1 MRLADLRGRKVA
13 VWGTGREGRA
23 AVTAIAAHAPAS
35 LVAVDD
41 SANFLSLPWDGE
53 LARIA
58 PLHGG
63 DEAFEKLADADVVV
77 RSPGVPQTHRWV
89 VELRGRGIPITGG
102 TALWMADHADR
113 TVGVTGS
120 KGKSTTSSLIS
131 HLLTAVGRP
140 NVFGGN
146 IGVPL
151 LDLPEA
157 EQYVLELSSY
167 QCSDLADSPR
177 VAVVTSLFPEHLDA
191 HGGEREYYRDKLNLL
206 AHGPETIVVN
216 GADERLRTEL
226 AALPVV
232 AGRPIVTAG
241 RSDVAAGPL
250 PTGGL
255 VGVAGPAGEPTVV
268 GGPGLAGEPVRKDEP
283 GGAVVAGA
291 DRFHLAAG
299 PGGAEYVFAGNR
311 PLFPRTALRLVGR
324 HNGRNLCVALAV
336 LEALGVD
343 VIAQAEELAEG
354 ARSFAGLPHR
364 LAEIADPSGVTFV
377 DDTLSTSPYAT
388 MHAIDAYQGRPLTLI
403 VGGTDRGLDYTVLRD
418 HLAPLT
424 LTVIGVPDSG
434 ERIVEELRGLPG
446 VRAEVAEDL
455 VAAVALA
462 RKVTPV
468 GGAVLLSPAAP
479 SYGRFRNFEHR
490 SEVFVE
496 AIRDTA

>member
-1 MRLADLRGRKVA
+1 MRLADLRGRSVA

-23 AVTAIAAHAPAS
+23 AVTAIAAHAPAR

-53 LARIA
+53 LARLA
-58 PLHGG
+58 PLYGG
-63 DEAFEKLADADVVV
+63 DEAFEQLVAADVVV
-77 RSPGVPQTHRWV
+77 RSPGVPQTHPWV
-89 VELRGRGIPITGG
+89 VALRERGIPITGG

-131 HLLTAVGRP
+131 HLLAAVDRP

-157 EQYVLELSSY
+157 DLYVLELSSY

-206 AHGPETIVVN
+206 AHDPATIVVN
-216 GADERLRTEL
+216 GADKRLLAEL
-226 AALPVV
+226 AALPAV
-232 AGRPIVTAG
+232 AGRPVLAAG
-241 RSDVAAGPL
+241 RSDVAPGPL

-268 GGPGLAGEPVRKDEP
+268 GGPGPVGEPVRTDRP
-283 GGAVVAGA
+283 GGPVVDGA

-299 PGGAEYVFAGNR
+299 PDGTEYVHAGDR
-311 PLFPRTALRLVGR
+311 PLFPRAALPLVGR

-336 LEALGVD
+336 VESLGVD
-343 VIAQAEELAEG
+343 VVARADTLAAA

-377 DDTLSTSPYAT
+377 DDTLSTSPYSA
-388 MHAIDAYQGRPLTLI
+388 MHAIDAYDGRSLTVI
-403 VGGTDRGLDYTVLRD
+403 VGGTDRGLDYTPLRE
-418 HLAPLT
+418 HLADRE
-424 LTVIGVPDSG
+424 LTVIGIPDSG
-434 ERIVEELRGLPG
+434 ERIVEMLRDLPG
-446 VRAEVAEDL
+446 VRAEVADDL

-462 RKVTPV
+462 RTVTPS

-490 SEVFVE
+490 SEVFAQ